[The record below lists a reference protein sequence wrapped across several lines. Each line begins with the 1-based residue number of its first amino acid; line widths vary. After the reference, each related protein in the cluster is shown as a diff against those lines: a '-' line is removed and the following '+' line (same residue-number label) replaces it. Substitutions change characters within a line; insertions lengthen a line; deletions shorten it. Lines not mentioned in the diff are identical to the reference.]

1 VAYNAFGGKHT
12 IVLAETLTKDSL
24 LSQIHKNE
32 SNLEVPRSITSTT
45 MRNAYGIP
53 NSFEDRY
60 FDLESTIQEHVQGEI
75 YDEATQQLTSAT
87 LNVLSETLPDF
98 VTFNSS
104 IVDQMQWERVA
115 DVELSDGTSE
125 AECNF
130 WALVNEF
137 CCNAILPPMIG
148 AQFTE
153 SYQLLA
159 TDLATFN
166 RRYWAL
172 ALGLPRLSPIQGLP
186 GAALAQ
192 KRLTMSLA
200 KLFRD
205 ITNPTVMRVPDDDES
220 MSGEETDADVL
231 TPMTKL
237 NEVFTKHDLPIAAR
251 ASIALQIVH
260 GVVAD
265 VVPLVF
271 WTLVHIYASPSSTG
285 TEAEKSSPLEKIKQ
299 ETGQWAQA
307 IQPPSIHPSF
317 PAPPEIVYSSGT
329 KGNVSG
335 KFPYLYS
342 CINEARRLYGTSNAT
357 YQVKKPFTINE
368 ASVRRGETDE
378 WEIEAGSYIDIGLSQ
393 LLINS
398 SPTVFP
404 EPATYKP
411 DRSLANPSSR
421 SSITSPTDKAE
432 PYKTSLIIAIVTG
445 IIQLWEIAPAPKK
458 TFFDHMNEARE
469 EAQIGAAAMTA
480 EEKAAKSMQMKER
493 RNKESK
499 ETKWKVPKA
508 VDGSCVKVPKGDIR
522 VRVRRREGLL
532 AKAVVRR

>member
-1 VAYNAFGGKHT
+1 MAYNASGGKHT
-12 IVLAETLTKDSL
+12 IVLGETLTKDSL
-24 LSQIHKNE
+24 LSQIHENE
-32 SNLEVPRSITSTT
+32 SNLEIPRSITSTT

-53 NSFEDRY
+53 NSFEGRY
-60 FDLESTIQEHVQGEI
+60 FELESTIEEHVCREI

-115 DVELSDGTSE
+115 DVELTDGTSE

-172 ALGLPRLSPIQGLP
+172 ALGLPRLSPVQGLP

-192 KRLTMSLA
+192 KRLTMNFA

-205 ITNPTVMRVPDDDES
+205 ITSPPVRRVPDDDES

-237 NEVFTKHDLPIAAR
+237 NDVFTKHDLPVSAR
-251 ASIALQIVH
+251 ASIALQTVH
-260 GVVAD
+260 GVVAE

-271 WTLVHIYASPSSTG
+271 WTLVHIYASPTSTG
-285 TEAEKSSPLEKIKQ
+285 AEAEKSSPLEKIKQ

-317 PAPPEIVYSSGT
+317 PAPPEIVYSSGS
-329 KGNVSG
+329 KGIPSS
-335 KFPYLYS
+335 KFPYLNS
-342 CINEARRLYGTSNAT
+342 CIDEARRLYSTSNAT
-357 YQVKKPFTINE
+357 YQVKEPFTISE
-368 ASVRRGETDE
+368 ASVRRGEIDE
-378 WEIEAGSYIDIGLSQ
+378 WEVEAGSYIDIGLSQ
-393 LLINS
+393 ILINS

-404 EPATYKP
+404 EPTTYRP
-411 DRSLANPSSR
+411 DRFLANKPSI
-421 SSITSPTDKAE
+421 SSITSPTDKSE
-432 PYKTSLIIAIVTG
+432 PHKTSLIIAIVAG

-480 EEKAAKSMQMKER
+480 EEKAAKTTQMKEKR
-493 RNKESK
+493 EKESN

-508 VDGSCVKVPKGDIR
+508 VDGSCAKVPKGDIR
-522 VRVRRREGLL
+522 VRVRRREGLP